1 MITIWGV
8 PVVATVEQ
16 VLKDIKLEL
25 YGTRIITHD
34 LSMSAEISG
43 NSTVASPVN
52 TATVITIN
60 QE

>member
-25 YGTRIITHD
+25 YGTGLGR
-34 LSMSAEISG
+34 EISL
-43 NSTVASPVN
+43 
-52 TATVITIN
+52 IFF
-60 QE
+60 E